1 MGFLNTTLRKL
12 LGSIFINSS
21 LGKNIQRV
29 ENILTTVFVP
39 NIRVAIIKFGLLQ
52 FRQKQCLVLQI
63 GRAL

>member
-29 ENILTTVFVP
+29 ENSLTTVFVP

-52 FRQKQCLVLQI
+52 FRQKQ
-63 GRAL
+63 